1 MTPQQD
7 EHRRLIERDRAHLW
21 HPFTQHGG
29 EADPLAVESARGSI
43 LVLDDGRELIDAIS
57 SWWACLHG
65 HSHPRI
71 VAAMTEQVGKL
82 DHVLFAGATH
92 APAVEL
98 GERLIE
104 RAPAGLSRVF
114 FSDDGSTAVEVALK
128 MVIQSWLQRGEK
140 MRRVFIALEGGYHG
154 DTFGA
159 MAVGDPEPYFRAF
172 EPFLFEVRRVAPTG
186 EALRQAVA
194 ELGERAA
201 GVVLEPL
208 VQGAG
213 GMRMQAPA
221 FLVEVRALCDD
232 AGLPWIADEVMTGF
246 GRTGA
251 LFACD
256 RAGVAPDLLCLAKGL
271 TGGAFPLSVTLATE
285 RIFEAFL
292 SPDRLRAFFHGH
304 TFTANPVGC
313 AVALASLA
321 ICDEEHTPE
330 RLDAI
335 GRRIEDAL
343 VTSLAGH
350 DGIRDLRRTG
360 GIVAFDLAPPPG
372 EEAGYASSLAPRLR
386 AMAVERGVLL
396 RPLGNVLY
404 AMPPASTSDA
414 ECDRIAEVMAELA
427 LAEPP

>member
-1 MTPQQD
+1 MTP
-7 EHRRLIERDRAHLW
+7 HRADRTSLVERDRAHLW
-21 HPFTQHGG
+21 HPFTQHGA
-29 EADPLAVESARGSI
+29 EADPLAVESARGS
-43 LVLDDGRELIDAIS
+43 LLTLEDGRELIDAIS

-98 GERLIE
+98 GERLV
-104 RAPAGLSRVF
+104 ACSPAGLSRVF
-114 FSDDGSTAVEVALK
+114 FSDNGSTAVEVALK
-128 MVIQSWLQRGEK
+128 MVIQSWVQRDRPE
-140 MRRVFIALEGGYHG
+140 RRVFIALEGGYHG

-159 MAVGDPEPYFRAF
+159 MAAGDPEPYFRPF

-186 EALRQAVA
+186 EAVREAIA
-194 ELGERAA
+194 ELGGRAA

-213 GMRMQAPA
+213 GMRMQPPT
-221 FLVEVRALCDD
+221 FLREVRAACDE
-232 AGLPWIADEVMTGF
+232 AGVPWIADEVMCGF

-285 RIFEAFL
+285 AMFETFL
-292 SPDRLRAFFHGH
+292 STDRLRAFFHGH

-313 AVALASLA
+313 AVALASLDV
-321 ICDEEHTPE
+321 CEQERTPE

-335 GRRIEDAL
+335 GGRIEAAL
-343 VTSLAGH
+343 KPALQGCAGA
-350 DGIRDLRRTG
+350 RDLRRTG
-360 GIVAFDLAPPPG
+360 GIVAVDLAPPSG
-372 EEAGYASSLAPRLR
+372 ESAGYASSLAPRLR
-386 AMAVERGVLL
+386 ALAVERGVLL

-404 AMPPASTSDA
+404 AMPPASTTD
-414 ECDRIAEVMAELA
+414 EQCDRIAAVMAELA
-427 LAEPP
+427 LAAAE

>member
-1 MTPQQD
+1 MIG
-7 EHRRLIERDRAHLW
+7 EEV
-21 HPFTQHGG
+21 QH
-29 EADPLAVESARGSI
+29 
-43 LVLDDGRELIDAIS
+43 
-57 SWWACLHG
+57 
-65 HSHPRI
+65 
-71 VAAMTEQVGKL
+71 Q
-82 DHVLFAGATH
+82 ATIF
-92 APAVEL
+92 V
-98 GERLIE
+98 
-104 RAPAGLSRVF
+104 
-114 FSDDGSTAVEVALK
+114 
-128 MVIQSWLQRGEK
+128 
-140 MRRVFIALEGGYHG
+140 ALEGGYHG

-221 FLVEVRALCDD
+221 FLGEVRALCDD

-292 SPDRLRAFFHGH
+292 SPNRLRAFFHGH

-350 DGIRDLRRTG
+350 DGIHDLRRTG

-427 LAEPP
+427 LAELP